1 MSDDYD
7 DADDMDEGAEEP
19 KGGKHDGLFRRLTG
33 WFRADRTNW
42 QKWRR
47 EAQEDFEFFSGEQWS
62 DADRKALEDKARP
75 PIVFNRVAP
84 LVNAV
89 VGAEVNNRREVR
101 YIPREQGDAIPNEM
115 LTSAADWF
123 RDQANGEDE
132 DSSAFQDAVICGLGW
147 TEIRLDLDD
156 NPDGDPWISQIDPFE
171 MLYDHRAV
179 KPNLV
184 DAKRIWRVRD
194 MDCAAAEEMF
204 PSVPKSK
211 LHAGWAMI
219 SERSEP
225 HDQDKADLY
234 ESEDKPD
241 DGEEKTVRIV
251 ECQWIEFEEYVRAA
265 DPNFAPDPDK
275 PNAQPT
281 LIDMDKRQFAALL
294 KDFEQKGFVGE
305 YPHTMARRKVVKR
318 VFIGGEILKRTGGDG
333 EDITIDAP
341 MTPKG
346 VFSYQAITGYYCKK
360 RKHFYGLVRGA
371 KDPQRWSNKWLSQVM
386 HILNS
391 QAKGGIIAEEDAFT
405 DQRAAEATYAHP
417 DAITFVRKGTIQN
430 SKIMPKPAP
439 QLPVGFMQLMQESK
453 QAISDVTGLS
463 PEFLG
468 TREANQPGVLEYQRR
483 QSSLNL
489 LASLFDSLRRYRKQQ
504 GRILLYLIQNHLA
517 DGRLVK
523 VVGKDREQYVPL
535 MKETVSTAEFDVV
548 VDDAPNSPNE
558 KEKTWQIMTTLLP
571 MVKDYLT
578 PDIGMEIL
586 RYSPLPPSM
595 VEKLAQAVKAEQEK
609 SAPEQDQAKQAAMAN
624 AEVEM
629 QAKAA
634 KADLDDA
641 RAEEIRI
648 KNAAEMLALQ
658 YGIGPRNRDVPDDAQ
673 PA

>member
-1 MSDDYD
+1 MSDDYNEPEDSD
-7 DADDMDEGAEEP
+7 DDEGKP
-19 KGGKHDGLFRRLTG
+19 SNGKHDGLFRRLQG
-33 WFRADRTNW
+33 WYRVDRRNW
-42 QKWRR
+42 SKWRK

-62 DADRKALEDKARP
+62 DDDRKELERKQRP

-101 YIPREQGDAIPNEM
+101 YIPREQGDAVPNEM

-184 DAKRIWRVRD
+184 DAKRVWRVRD

-204 PSVPKSK
+204 PGVPKSR
-211 LHAGWAMI
+211 LHAGWAAL
-219 SERSEP
+219 SEKAEP
-225 HDQDKADLY
+225 HDQDKADEY
-234 ESEDKPD
+234 ASEDDAD
-241 DGEEKTVRIV
+241 DGAEKTVRVV
-251 ECQWIEFEEYVRAA
+251 ECQWIEFEEYARAA
-265 DPNFAPDPDK
+265 DPAFVPDPMN
-275 PNAQPT
+275 PMAQPQ
-281 LIDMDKRQFAALL
+281 LVDMDKRQFALL
-294 KDFEQKGFVGE
+294 QKQMPG
-305 YPHTMARRKVVKR
+305 YPGTIARRKVVKR
-318 VFIGGEILKRTGGDG
+318 AFLGGEILKRKG
-333 EDITIDAP
+333 EDGADITVDAP
-341 MTPKG
+341 MTPPG
-346 VFSYQAITGYYCKK
+346 LFSYQAVTGYYCKK
-360 RKHFYGLVRGA
+360 KKHFYGLVRGA

-391 QAKGGIIAEEDAFT
+391 QAKGGILAEADAFE
-405 DQRAAEATYAHP
+405 DQRAAEQTYAQP
-417 DAITFVRKGTIQN
+417 DAITFVRKGAISG

-439 QLPVGFMQLMQESK
+439 ALPVGFMQLMTESK

-489 LASLFDSLRRYRKQQ
+489 LASLFDSLRRYRKRQ

-523 VVGKDREQYVPL
+523 VVGKEKEQYVPL
-535 MKETVSTAEFDVV
+535 MKAAVSTAEYDVI

-558 KEKTWQIMTTLLP
+558 KEKTWQIMTTILP

-609 SAPEQDQAKQAAMAN
+609 SAPEQDMAKQAAMQN
-624 AEVEM
+624 AQVEM
-629 QAKAA
+629 EAKAA

-648 KNAAEMLALQ
+648 KNASEMLALQ
-658 YGIGPRNRDVPDDAQ
+658 YGIGPRHRDAPDTAQ

>member
-1 MSDDYD
+1 MTDDYNEPDDSDD
-7 DADDMDEGAEEP
+7 EGKPAS
-19 KGGKHDGLFRRLTG
+19 GKHDALFRRLTS
-33 WFRADRTNW
+33 WFRADRACW
-42 QKWRR
+42 SKWRK

-62 DADRKALEDKARP
+62 DGDRKALEDKQRP

-123 RDQANGEDE
+123 RDQADGEDE

-147 TEIRLDLDD
+147 TETRLDFDG
-156 NPDGDPWISQIDPFE
+156 NPDGDPSIMQIDPFE

-179 KPNLV
+179 KPNLT
-184 DAKRIWRVRD
+184 DAKRVWRVRD
-194 MDCAAAEEMF
+194 MDCASAEEMF
-204 PSVPKSK
+204 PGVPKTK
-211 LHAGWAMI
+211 LHAGWAML
-219 SERSEP
+219 SEKSET

-234 ESEDKPD
+234 ESEEKAD
-241 DGEEKTVRIV
+241 DGYEKTVRIV
-251 ECQWIEFEEYVRAA
+251 ECQWVEFEEYARAA
-265 DPNFAPDPDK
+265 DPAFVPDPMNPK
-275 PNAQPT
+275 AQPQ
-281 LIDMDKRQFAALL
+281 LVDMDKRQFALL
-294 KDFEQKGFVGE
+294 QKQMPG
-305 YPHTMARRKVVKR
+305 YPGTIARRKVVR
-318 VFIGGEILKRTGGDG
+318 RAFIGGEILKRTGEDG
-333 EDITIDAP
+333 ADTTIDAP
-341 MTPKG
+341 MTPNEL
-346 VFSYQAITGYYCKK
+346 FSYQAITGYYCKK

-391 QAKGGIIAEEDAFT
+391 QAKGGILAEEDAFT
-405 DQRAAEATYAHP
+405 NQRDAEQTYAQP
-417 DAITFVRKGTIQN
+417 DALTFTKKGAI
-430 SKIMPKPAP
+430 SGGKIMPKPAP

-489 LASLFDSLRRYRKQQ
+489 LASLFDSLRRYRKRQ

-523 VVGKDREQYVPL
+523 VVGKEREQYVPL
-535 MKETVSTAEFDVV
+535 MKDAISSAEYDVV

-558 KEKTWQIMTTLLP
+558 KEKTWQIMTTILP

-595 VEKLAQAVKAEQEK
+595 VEKLSQAVKAEQEK
-609 SAPEQDQAKQAAMAN
+609 SAPEQDMAKQAAMQN
-624 AEVEM
+624 AQVEM
-629 QAKAA
+629 EAKAA

-658 YGIGPRNRDVPDDAQ
+658 YGIGPRHRDDPDTAQ